1 MGKILIGVFS
11 GVFIGTVMYEFINRA
26 NPDLIDKV
34 GKFAS
39 SKFGGLCGSCGET
52 PTTVTP
58 MP

>member
-1 MGKILIGVFS
+1 MGKILLGVFS

-39 SKFGGLCGSCGET
+39 SKIGGLCGACGET
-52 PTTVTP
+52 VVAPAP
-58 MP
+58 